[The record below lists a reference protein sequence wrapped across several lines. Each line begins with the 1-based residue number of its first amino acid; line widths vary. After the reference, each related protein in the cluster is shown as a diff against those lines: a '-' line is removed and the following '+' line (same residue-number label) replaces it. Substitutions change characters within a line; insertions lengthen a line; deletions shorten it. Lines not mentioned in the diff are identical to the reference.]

1 MFEFPESISNLTAYF
16 LIFASMA
23 TSFITSAFGI
33 GGGAILLGLLAVKLP
48 PVALLPIHGIVQV
61 GSNLGRTIIFFK
73 DIKKDT
79 LIPFT
84 VGTIIGSTIGGSIFT
99 QIDTWLLQL
108 SISLFI
114 LWSVY
119 GKFPIIGSR
128 QITIGGMFS
137 GFMTMFFG
145 ASGPLVAGM
154 VKTLKLEPVRYLA
167 THSALMSIQHLIKA
181 VVFGFVG
188 FAYSEYFLLIF
199 LMIISGFAGTILG
212 KKILVKY
219 GSKYFKL
226 ILNATLTI
234 IAIYLLWNA
243 ITISKIFNDLNLFA

>member
-1 MFEFPESISNLTAYF
+1 MFEFPESISDLTAYF

-73 DIKKDT
+73 DIKKEA

-84 VGTIIGSTIGGSIFT
+84 IGTIIGSIIGGSIFI
-99 QIDTWLLQL
+99 QINAWLLQL

-119 GKFPIIGSR
+119 GKIPIIGSK
-128 QITIGGMFS
+128 QITIGGAFS

-145 ASGPLVAGM
+145 ASGTLVAGM
-154 VKTLKLEPVRYLA
+154 VKTLNVEPVRHLA
-167 THSALMSIQHLIKA
+167 THSALMSIQHLIKS
-181 VVFGFVG
+181 VGFGFA
-188 FAYSEYFLLIF
+188 FSEYFLLIF

-219 GSKYFKL
+219 GSKYFKI

-243 ITISKIFNDLNLFA
+243 IIMSKILD

>member
-1 MFEFPESISNLTAYF
+1 M
-16 LIFASMA
+16 
-23 TSFITSAFGI
+23 
-33 GGGAILLGLLAVKLP
+33 
-48 PVALLPIHGIVQV
+48 
-61 GSNLGRTIIFFK
+61 
-73 DIKKDT
+73 
-79 LIPFT
+79 
-84 VGTIIGSTIGGSIFT
+84 
-99 QIDTWLLQL
+99 LQL

-119 GKFPIIGSR
+119 GKIPIIGSK
-128 QITIGGMFS
+128 QITIGGAFS

-145 ASGPLVAGM
+145 ASGTLVAGM
-154 VKTLKLEPVRYLA
+154 VKTLNLEPVRHLA

-199 LMIISGFAGTILG
+199 FMIISGFAGTILG

-219 GSKYFKL
+219 GSKYFKI

-243 ITISKIFNDLNLFA
+243 IIMSKILD